1 MRDRLKYFSWVTT
14 LLLFSFTP
22 LSLPEIFLSSSVA
35 SAQEAKRGER
45 NPGGRSAE
53 ETTEGDRVLLRG
65 IHQAYNRESV
75 KQFNAG
81 QFQIAAGSLQVE
93 TRSQSA
99 PAQLQQK
106 LERYQEAL
114 VTHRE
119 NGDRIGEANTLNQI
133 GAIYTRLEDYS
144 NALDYHRQALAIY
157 EQIGE
162 HKSEAETL
170 GYIGN
175 TYFKAGQY
183 SQVEEL
189 FRQKLESLRNAG
201 NKESEQLILEVMR
214 RYLEKEWGFQA
225 GFGVANSPDI
235 SIRLSEGDISW
246 QEQLEITQLNLFISR
261 EIADRKAQ
269 QHSLHSIGW
278 AYRNLGRYSQAL
290 QSYQQSLAI
299 ARERNIKDH
308 EVFLLIEIGLIYND
322 IAQYNKALKLLEQA
336 LSMLPSLK
344 ESGELVVPVIYL
356 KPFAFNQIGL
366 IYKKLKKYDRA
377 LDFFQKSL
385 SEPSFEKQNILN
397 NIGLVYFERGQYY
410 QALKSYQQALN
421 SSISNTGDPSAP
433 GFILNSIGLVHT
445 QLGDYA
451 QALESYRKALAIFKE
466 LNDRPGERTT
476 LSNIGSL
483 LEKQNQQEL
492 AIVFYKEVV
501 NITETIRQGLRELTL
516 QEQEAYTKTI
526 ASTYRS
532 LADLLLQQNRVLEA
546 QQVLDLLKVQELE
559 DYLGDVRGSD
569 QTVQGI
575 ETLPPEQQLLNEFTE
590 LQNQAIAI
598 GRELAQLS
606 QIPEAQLT
614 PEQQQRRNELFA
626 KQGQIKRLF
635 IEFTKRPDVV
645 ALVQQL
651 SQTAKEQ
658 NLPLSRLTN
667 ISDNLKRLEQN
678 AVLLYPLILEDRI
691 ELVLATPDSPPIH
704 RTVQVKREQ
713 LNRAIAEFRQALEDP
728 RRDAVTPARQLYEWL
743 IKPLENDL
751 AAAKAETIVYAPDS
765 QLRYIPLAALHDGKG
780 WLVQRFRVNNIT
792 ADSFTDFNTQ
802 PQKQLRVLAGAYTA
816 NGRPQSFPIGD
827 RQFNFS
833 GLRFAGQE
841 VENLATMIPET
852 TKLLDDQF
860 SKTGTLPR
868 MDNFSV
874 VHFATHAALV
884 RGLAEESFILFGN
897 GDRVSMREVEYDWR
911 MTNVDL
917 IVLSACETGL
927 GSELGNGEEILG
939 FGYLMQNAGAR
950 AAIASLWSVSDG
962 GTQALMNAL
971 YTALNN
977 RVSAAEAL
985 RQAQIALITKNL
997 SAVGGSRG
1005 EEAWIEVV
1013 STRTGLPPEVS
1024 NNLSHP
1030 YYWAPFI
1037 LIGNGL

>member
-1 MRDRLKYFSWVTT
+1 MNEIMRDRLKHLRWVATP
-14 LLLFSFTP
+14 LLFYIAM

-35 SAQEAKRGER
+35 SVRESTTGDR

-53 ETTEGDRVLLRG
+53 ETTQGVLQDIHKAYSRERV
-65 IHQAYNRESV
+65 Q
-75 KQFNAG
+75 QFNAG
-81 QFQIAAGSLQVE
+81 QFQIAGIEIIRKPQPTPE
-93 TRSQSA
+93 
-99 PAQLQQK
+99 QLQEDLK
-106 LERYQEAL
+106 RHQEAL
-114 VTHRE
+114 ISHRE
-119 NGDRIGEANTLNQI
+119 KGDRIGEANTLNQI
-133 GAIYTRLEDYS
+133 GAIYARLGEHS
-144 NALDYHRQALAIY
+144 QSLDYHQQALAIY
-157 EQIGE
+157 KQIGDR
-162 HKSEAETL
+162 KGEAETL

-183 SQVEEL
+183 RQVEEL
-189 FRQKLESLRNAG
+189 FRQQLESFRKAG
-201 NKESEQLILEVMR
+201 NKESEQLLLEVMR
-214 RYLEKEWGFQA
+214 RYLEREWGLIA
-225 GFGVANSPDI
+225 ASGSAS
-235 SIRLSEGDISW
+235 SIKIEDRMRKRDISW
-246 QEQLEITQLNLFISR
+246 QEVLEISKLNLFINR
-261 EIADRKAQ
+261 EVGDLISAAKHPCA
-269 QHSLHSIGW
+269 SLSQSNILHGIGW
-278 AYRNLGRYSQAL
+278 TYRNLGQYSQAL
-290 QSYQQSLAI
+290 KY
-299 ARERNIKDH
+299 
-308 EVFLLIEIGLIYND
+308 
-322 IAQYNKALKLLEQA
+322 LEQA
-336 LSMLPSLK
+336 LSLQR
-344 ESGELVVPVIYL
+344 ELYDEPHQLLLVDLGTVYIDL
-356 KPFAFNQIGL
+356 GL
-366 IYKKLKKYDRA
+366 YKLA
-377 LDFFQKSL
+377 LETLQKSL
-385 SEPSFEKQNILN
+385 ALEQQLCRCNALGKIGFVYKELGQHEKALQYLQEALAIGESDEHNILNYIGEVYSQVGKYSKAIEFYQKALEHHPIAGDHNADGFILN
-397 NIGLVYFERGQYY
+397 NIG
-410 QALKSYQQALN
+410 S
-421 SSISNTGDPSAP
+421 
-433 GFILNSIGLVHT
+433 VHSRM
-445 QLGDYA
+445 GDYA
-451 QALESYRKALAIFKE
+451 QALESYRKALVIFKE

-483 LEKQNQQEL
+483 LEKQNQPEL
-492 AIVFYKEVV
+492 AIVFYKQAV

-569 QTVQGI
+569 RTVPGI

-606 QIPEAQLT
+606 QISEAQLT
-614 PEQQQRRNELFA
+614 PDQQQRRNELFA

-635 IEFTKRPDVV
+635 VEFTKRPDVV

-691 ELVLATPDSPPIH
+691 ELVLATPDSPPIRH
-704 RTVQVKREQ
+704 TVPVKREQ